1 MDTLLPILKPLDY
14 DSLILLWLLGS
25 NTISLLLLIR
35 ERVLNA
41 KLKTHLAESPTSLA
55 KQKSDAML
63 SEAVSKSQE
72 IVEKS
77 QEQALKIVAKSE
89 SVVSDLVQ
97 NYDLA
102 IANLEKTFENHLKE
116 RLDVLAEKNEQVLTQ
131 TLKMNEDR
139 LADFIKTEMVS
150 AKKVIDTYKSTQM
163 AKLDQ
168 NITEIAER
176 VVELVLSRKALGDQD
191 EVIRDALDQA
201 KSERRP

>member
-1 MDTLLPILKPLDY
+1 
-14 DSLILLWLLGS
+14 
-25 NTISLLLLIR
+25 
-35 ERVLNA
+35 
-41 KLKTHLAESPTSLA
+41 
-55 KQKSDAML
+55 ML
-63 SEAVSKSQE
+63 REAVSKSQD

-168 NITEIAER
+168 NIAEITER
-176 VVELVLSRKALGDQD
+176 VVELVLSKKALDDQE
-191 EVIRDALDQA
+191 EVIRNALDQA
-201 KSERRP
+201 KSERSL